1 MAEVA
6 VRIVTKNT
14 DIWIPVNCHNL
25 TQVRE
30 LKSSGLSQKR
40 IESNSLKRAP
50 PEVLL
55 LESRVLCRV
64 RCQLYT
70 ASSCWRKSAPPLA
83 AREPDSGITRMHFIH
98 DRSRPRQ
105 NPTEQAPQTLHHTD
119 NSLLNSERVFKPCP
133 RAVSLGTLQ

>member
-40 IESNSLKRAP
+40 IESHSLKGAP

-64 RCQLYT
+64 RCQLY
-70 ASSCWRKSAPPLA
+70 CIELLEEIRPPLA
-83 AREPDSGITRMHFIH
+83 AREPDSGITRIHFIH